1 MRGNSVSRGRT
12 PAVPELPVAKGVRR
26 MMFWCK
32 DSRRVVIQKGEPD
45 VRNGGSL
52 HTVVSVDADSP
63 EPSRANSPASAQ
75 ANSARVAASR

>member
-1 MRGNSVSRGRT
+1 MTGNSVSVLDATG
-12 PAVPELPVAKGVRR
+12 ASAPVAKGVRR

-32 DSRRVVIQKGEPD
+32 DSRRVVIQKADPD

-63 EPSRANSPASAQ
+63 EPSRANSPASMQ
-75 ANSARVAASR
+75 PNGPRTAASR